1 MTQAHKLYL
10 PAYTEVHF
18 CQFQLREFGSL
29 SIIFIRTDYHLCFR
43 QPSAWQR
50 FNIIQLI
57 CSGIKNIAL
66 LYWTKLCFACKF
78 ARPKKFLMT
87 AKTFF
92 LMRKVFVITITTI
105 LKHYTTSKY
114 HLQIPQCKLY
124 NIQIST
130 PTVEGWGT
138 SESNF

>member
-10 PAYTEVHF
+10 PAYTGVHF

-29 SIIFIRTDYHLCFR
+29 SRIFIGTDYHLCFR
-43 QPSAWQR
+43 HPSAWQQ
-50 FNIIQLI
+50 FNTIQLI
-57 CSGIKNIAL
+57 CSGIKNIAP

-78 ARPKKFLMT
+78 ARPKKFLMSI
-87 AKTFF
+87 
-92 LMRKVFVITITTI
+92 VFVITITTI
-105 LKHYTTSKY
+105 LKHNTTFKY

-124 NIQIST
+124 NVQIST